1 MSEVVETKA
10 WDLDAGVLCLDFA
23 NTADWH
29 LSEHP
34 EEGFR
39 SYADLVSWNQAEKIL
54 DKGQAERLL
63 SLAQTLP
70 ERAAET
76 VGLAIGLRE
85 AFFRILVT
93 RLHGGEPDAKD
104 LETLNQ
110 RFSEAMAHVRVA
122 PEDGGFRWGW
132 AEPEDLRR
140 VLWPAARSAA
150 ELLASPDLDRVGQCA
165 DDRGCGWLFFDTSK
179 NHSRRWCSME
189 SCGNRAK
196 AKRHQARERAEG

>member
-1 MSEVVETKA
+1 MGDVSVGKV

-29 LSEHP
+29 LSAHP
-34 EEGFR
+34 EERF
-39 SYADLVSWNQAEKIL
+39 STYADLVSWNRAEKL
-54 DKGQAERLL
+54 LSAAQAKRLL
-63 SLAQTLP
+63 EAADGQP
-70 ERAAET
+70 KKAAEA
-76 VGLAIGLRE
+76 VDQAIELRE
-85 AFFRILVT
+85 AFFRILVAG
-93 RLHGGEPDAKD
+93 LHEAKPEAQD
-104 LETLNQ
+104 METVNL
-110 RFSEAMAHVRVA
+110 RVAEAMAHARLTPA
-122 PEDGGFRWGW
+122 DGGFQWGW
-132 AEPEDLRR
+132 EQADDLRR

-196 AKRHQARERAEG
+196 AKRHQARERVEA